1 MNILIVKLGA
11 TGDVVRTTTLLR
23 ALKGEVTWLTAA
35 KNTTLFDGVKEV
47 RRCFSW
53 EQREAV
59 RDVTYGLVIN
69 LEDTVEIGTFLKSVE
84 FDKLFG
90 AYVDDT
96 GELRYTDDARRW
108 FDLSLISIYGKEQAD
123 QLKLK
128 NRHTY
133 QELIF
138 EGLGFQFQGE
148 KYVLP
153 KPVDTGLGGDV
164 AIAREAGPVWPM
176 KNWAYYDK
184 LKNELEAR
192 GLKVNFLQPRYSLRE
207 HLADVCQHR
216 CFVGGDSLPMHF
228 ALGTGIRCVTIFTC
242 TSPWEIFDY
251 GIQTKIVSPLLEE
264 YFYKRGFDSRATTA
278 VSLEEVL
285 TAVLKQVEL
294 AR

>member
-1 MNILIVKLGA
+1 MNILMVKLGA

-35 KNTTLFDGVKEV
+35 KNTSLFDGVKEV
-47 RRCFSW
+47 QRCLSW

-59 RDVTYGLVIN
+59 RDMRYDLVIN
-69 LEDTVEIGTFLKSVE
+69 LEDTLEIGAFLKTVV
-84 FDKLFG
+84 FDKIFG
-90 AYVDDT
+90 AYADGA
-96 GELRYTDDARRW
+96 GELRYTDDAGRW

-123 QLKLK
+123 RLKLK

-138 EGLGFQFQGE
+138 GGLGLQFLGQ

-153 KPVDTGLGGDV
+153 EPVATELRGDV

-192 GLKVNFLQPRYSLRE
+192 GYTVNFLQPRASLRE

-228 ALGTGIRCVTIFTC
+228 ALGTGTHCVTIFTC

-264 YFYKRGFDSRATTA
+264 FFYKRGFDNRATTA
-278 VSLEEVL
+278 VGLEEVL
-285 TAVLKQVEL
+285 DAVLKQLEL
-294 AR
+294 TR